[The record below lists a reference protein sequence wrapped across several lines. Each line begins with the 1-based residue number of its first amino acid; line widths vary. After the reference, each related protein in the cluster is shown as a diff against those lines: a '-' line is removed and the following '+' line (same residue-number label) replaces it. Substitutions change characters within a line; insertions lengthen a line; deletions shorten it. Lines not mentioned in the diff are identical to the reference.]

1 MMILVYGGSGS
12 GKSAFAEKRITELN
26 ESGIPLYYLA
36 TMQAYDAEDEER
48 IKRHRKQRDGKGFAT
63 IEQPKDIG
71 SIALELREVKSD
83 VLLECMSNLVAN
95 EMFSD
100 EIRDSSINEKKTSEE
115 KSFDKYD
122 VVFNKIKDEV
132 IKLKNSCNNIIIV
145 SNNVFEDGIRYEKA
159 TMEYIRALGDIN
171 RYLAEISK
179 EVWEVVAGI
188 PLRLK

>member
-26 ESGIPLYYLA
+26 ESGVPLYYLA

-48 IKRHRKQRDGKGFAT
+48 IKRHRKQRDGKGFTT
-63 IEQPKDIG
+63 IEQPRDIG

>member
-12 GKSAFAEKRITELN
+12 GKSAFAEKKITELN
-26 ESGIPLYYLA
+26 ESGVPLYYLA

-48 IKRHRKQRDGKGFAT
+48 IKRHRKQRDGKGFTT

>member
-12 GKSAFAEKRITELN
+12 GKSAFAEKKITELN
-26 ESGIPLYYLA
+26 KSGIPLYYLA

-48 IKRHRKQRDGKGFAT
+48 IKRHRKQRDGKGFTT

-71 SIALELREVKSD
+71 SIALELREAKSD

-95 EMFSD
+95 EMFSPD
-100 EIRDSSINEKKTSEE
+100 NAFLVS
-115 KSFDKYD
+115 
-122 VVFNKIKDEV
+122 KIKND
-132 IKLKNSCNNIIIV
+132 IKKLYDTSSNLVIV
-145 SNNVFEDGIRYEKA
+145 SNNVFDDGIIYEKA

-171 RYLAEISK
+171 RYIAEISD

>member
-26 ESGIPLYYLA
+26 KSGVLLYYLA
-36 TMQAYDAEDEER
+36 TMQVYDAEDEER
-48 IKRHRKQRDGKGFAT
+48 IKRHRKQRTGKGFTT

-71 SIALELREVKSD
+71 SIALELKEEKSD

-95 EMFSD
+95 EMFSE
-100 EIRDSSINEKKTSEE
+100 EIRDSSIYDKTVSEE

-122 VVFNKIKDEV
+122 VVFNKIKDE
-132 IKLKNSCNNIIIV
+132 IIRLNDSSNNLIIV
-145 SNNVFEDGIRYEKA
+145 SNNVFEDGNIYDDETIK
-159 TMEYIRALGDIN
+159 YIKTLGTIN
-171 RYLAEISK
+171 VFLAEISD

-188 PLRLK
+188 PVRIK